1 MEHNHEHNHHEEGNE
16 NSFILVKLI
25 LSIIFFIGGFFHQ
38 FLFFVA
44 YLIIGYDIILN
55 SVKNILHGEVFDENF
70 LMTIATLGAL
80 CINEYPEA
88 VAVMLLYQLGEFLQ
102 DKATDKSKKSITDLM
117 NIKPEFVNIVDENGN
132 INKIAPKEARVGE
145 VELVISGEKIPL
157 DGLIVEGSSNV
168 DTSAITGES
177 IPMVVNIGDRVNSG
191 CVNLSG
197 VLKIKIEK
205 EYKESTVSKILELVE
220 KSQDKKTK
228 TEKFIT
234 KFAKIYT
241 PLVVLFAV
249 VFVFVAFF
257 VFKMNSLEAIRR
269 ALTFLVISCPCALV
283 ISIPLSFFAGI
294 GKASTEGILIKGS
307 NFIELLSKTSNV
319 VFDKTGTLTK
329 GRFEV
334 SEINSNNPDIIKYA
348 AYTECGSNHPIALAI
363 KEKYGQKIPQLM
375 QVKEISGK
383 GVVASIEGKEVKVG
397 NNSYIG
403 VKSLDVA
410 ATVVYVSVDDE
421 YIGNIVVQD
430 TLKETSKLTIDT
442 LKQLKVKTT
451 MITGDNDSVAQKVQK
466 ELNIDE
472 KYSEQ
477 TPQDKVDNLEK
488 VIKAASGTVIFV
500 GDGVNDAPSIMRA
513 DVGIS
518 MGALGSDAAIE
529 ASDVVI
535 MNDNPYSIVKAI
547 EISKKTLFIAK
558 QNIVFAIL
566 VKILFLILSSVGM
579 MTMWGAVFADVG
591 VTIIAVLNALRVIR

>member
-1 MEHNHEHNHHEEGNE
+1 MEHQHEHNHQEEEKN
-16 NSFILVKLI
+16 FILIRLI
-25 LSIIFFIGGFFHQ
+25 LSIIFFVGGFFY
-38 FLFFVA
+38 FPLYFIA
-44 YLIIGYDIILN
+44 YLIIGYDIIAS

-70 LMTIATLGAL
+70 LMTIATLGAF
-80 CINEYPEA
+80 CIKEYPEA
-88 VAVMLLYQLGEFLQ
+88 VAVMLFYQIGEYLQ
-102 DKATDKSKKSITDLM
+102 DKATDKSKKSISDLM
-117 NIKPEFVNIVDENGN
+117 NIKPEYVNIIDKDGN
-132 INKIAPKEARVGE
+132 VNKIAPKDAKVGE

-157 DGLIVEGSSNV
+157 DGVILDGSSNI
-168 DTSAITGES
+168 DTSALTGES
-177 IPMVVNIGDRVNSG
+177 IPKSVSIGDSVSSG
-191 CVNLSG
+191 CINLNG

-205 EYKESTVSKILELVE
+205 EYRESTVSKILELVE

-241 PLVVLFAV
+241 PVVVLLAIM
-249 VFVFVAFF
+249 FVFIGFYFIKLELV
-257 VFKMNSLEAIRR
+257 EAIKR

-294 GKASTEGILIKGS
+294 GKASTDGILIKGS

-329 GRFEV
+329 GKFEV
-334 SEINSNNPDIIKYA
+334 SEINSENPDILKYA
-348 AYTECGSNHPIALAI
+348 AYAECGSNHPIAVAI
-363 KEKYGQKIPQLM
+363 KEKFGQEIPQSM

-383 GVVASIEGKEVKVG
+383 GVVANIEDKEVKVG
-397 NNSYIG
+397 NSSFIG
-403 VKSLDVA
+403 ATPIESA
-410 ATVVYVSVDDE
+410 ATVVYVSVDGE
-421 YIGNIVVQD
+421 YIGNIVVKDQI
-430 TLKETSKLTIDT
+430 KETSKDTIQK
-442 LKQLKVKTT
+442 LKGLGIYTT
-451 MITGDNDSVAQKVQK
+451 MITGDNDKVAQKVQQ

-477 TPQDKVDNLEK
+477 TPQDKVSNLEK
-488 VIKAASGTVIFV
+488 VIENANGTVVFV

-513 DVGIS
+513 DVGFS

-535 MNDNPYSIVKAI
+535 MNDNPFSIVKAI
-547 EISKKTLFIAK
+547 EISQKTLLIAK
-558 QNIVFAIL
+558 QNIVFAIF
-566 VKILFLILSSVGM
+566 VKILFLILSSIGL

>member
-1 MEHNHEHNHHEEGNE
+1 
-16 NSFILVKLI
+16 
-25 LSIIFFIGGFFHQ
+25 
-38 FLFFVA
+38 
-44 YLIIGYDIILN
+44 
-55 SVKNILHGEVFDENF
+55 
-70 LMTIATLGAL
+70 
-80 CINEYPEA
+80 
-88 VAVMLLYQLGEFLQ
+88 
-102 DKATDKSKKSITDLM
+102 
-117 NIKPEFVNIVDENGN
+117 
-132 INKIAPKEARVGE
+132 
-145 VELVISGEKIPL
+145 
-157 DGLIVEGSSNV
+157 
-168 DTSAITGES
+168 
-177 IPMVVNIGDRVNSG
+177 
-191 CVNLSG
+191 
-197 VLKIKIEK
+197 
-205 EYKESTVSKILELVE
+205 
-220 KSQDKKTK
+220 
-228 TEKFIT
+228 
-234 KFAKIYT
+234 
-241 PLVVLFAV
+241 
-249 VFVFVAFF
+249 
-257 VFKMNSLEAIRR
+257 
-269 ALTFLVISCPCALV
+269 
-283 ISIPLSFFAGI
+283 
-294 GKASTEGILIKGS
+294 
-307 NFIELLSKTSNV
+307 
-319 VFDKTGTLTK
+319 
-329 GRFEV
+329 
-334 SEINSNNPDIIKYA
+334 
-348 AYTECGSNHPIALAI
+348 
-363 KEKYGQKIPQLM
+363 
-375 QVKEISGK
+375 
-383 GVVASIEGKEVKVG
+383 
-397 NNSYIG
+397 
-403 VKSLDVA
+403 
-410 ATVVYVSVDDE
+410 VSVDDE